1 MGKNKIRI
9 ERLPTQRAR
18 QITLYKRK
26 KGLIKKAMEL
36 SILCDADVFLHISS
50 KDNPDDVTFFS
61 SLEFKSM
68 RNLMIDNF
76 EKTTKEVFWNSDY
89 NIFFS
94 RNNKKNED
102 EEQSSNESENKKSMR
117 SLSSNNLIRSSF
129 LNLKNENLK
138 ERKSNHTDKENLS
151 FEYKKFDPKFKEKI
165 EIKNKNENEDEIL
178 FRFSSQNPISFNF
191 DQNLTNCDNSQNDDT
206 FAENSIDQNI
216 TNK

>member
-61 SLEFKSM
+61 SLELKTM
-68 RNLMIDNF
+68 RNLMLDNF

-94 RNNKKNED
+94 RNNKKSED

-117 SLSSNNLIRSSF
+117 SLSSCNLMRSSF
-129 LNLKNENLK
+129 LNLQKK
-138 ERKSNHTDKENLS
+138 EDKQSNKANKENYI
-151 FEYKKFDPKFKEKI
+151 FEYKKFEPKFKEKN
-165 EIKNKNENEDEIL
+165 EIKNKEENEDNFL
-178 FRFSSQNPISFNF
+178 FKFSQNPISFNF
-191 DQNLTNCDNSQNDDT
+191 DQNLTKCDNSQNEDT
-206 FAENSIDQNI
+206 FAEDSIEQII

>member
-61 SLEFKSM
+61 SLELKTM
-68 RNLMIDNF
+68 RNLMLDNF

-117 SLSSNNLIRSSF
+117 SLSSCNLMRSSF
-129 LNLKNENLK
+129 INLQKK
-138 ERKSNHTDKENLS
+138 EDKQSIKANKENYI
-151 FEYKKFDPKFKEKI
+151 FEYKKFEPKFKEKI
-165 EIKNKNENEDEIL
+165 EIKNKEENENDFL
-178 FRFSSQNPISFNF
+178 FKFSQNPISFNF
-191 DQNLTNCDNSQNDDT
+191 DQNLTKCDNSQNEDT
-206 FAENSIDQNI
+206 FAENSIEQII